1 MSEAHECTDTSHVAH
16 IWRCEEHSEVIFSVC
31 GGVPVSEHGREKRLE
46 TASVSKLLKVGQL
59 PLVGLE

>member
-1 MSEAHECTDTSHVAH
+1 MNTSHVGR
-16 IWRCEEHSEVIFSVC
+16 IVRCEEPTEVIFSGC